1 MYCVY
6 LLVLVLG
13 PSVGGRLQQ
22 LLGKIIRAPKASKQT
37 AAASRRA
44 STSTRSRDGSDDSEK
59 VCELTTDLMHMNE

>member
-37 AAASRRA
+37 AASRRA